1 MIKMR
6 ARSSG
11 TWVRRLILLAAAAAA
26 ALPGPGVPV
35 AQAQAVSPA
44 PPQAF
49 LDTAYTP
56 PTGQIIAVP
65 AGGDVQAALNSAN
78 PGDIIT
84 LAAGATFTGPFVLPN
99 KPGAGW
105 IYVRSSAPDS
115 ALPSPGV
122 RVDPSYAPQMPKLVV
137 GAVYRGAIVTV
148 PGAHHFRFIGIEV
161 APTPGTVVNLNSLI
175 ELGSGE
181 TDATAVPHDIIF
193 DRCYIHGDPSVGGV
207 RGIFMDAASTAVI
220 DSYLSGFRLTDRD
233 TEAIMSAN
241 GPGPFK
247 IVNNYLE
254 AAGINVMFGGQD
266 PTIPNLVPADIEI
279 RGNYFFKPLSWRI
292 GDPTYAGT
300 PWSVK
305 NLFELKNARRVL
317 IDGNVFE
324 NNWMQADQDG
334 LAILFTPRNQN
345 GTAPWS
351 TVQDV
356 TFTNNIVRHS
366 TGGINLMG
374 WDDLSTASGQLQ
386 RVLIQNNLFTDIGA
400 FAGNGG
406 YAGLLFLLQDGTAN
420 VVIDHNTALQTEW
433 PLYAQVHNAG
443 RGPHT
448 GFVLTNTITPNNQ
461 YGVSGDGTVAN
472 PMGTLSTYFSGA
484 VVAGNV
490 LPGGAAAS
498 YPPNNFFPAAPADV
512 GFANLAGGDYH
523 LAAGSPYKHAGTDGK
538 DIGANID
545 ALGTATA
552 FAVSGINPAAQSAPP
567 TVSITPAG
575 TDFGTVTV
583 GGSADRA
590 FTVTNLG
597 GRTASGT
604 ISSGASPPFSV
615 VSGGAFSLPPG
626 ASQTVV
632 VRFAPPAAAAYG
644 TAVVFAWGTGSA
656 ARVLTGTGAQEPP
669 QNR

>member
-1 MIKMR
+1 MVMR
-6 ARSSG
+6 RYDCHGVTGFTLIAAVAAVSALLPARP
-11 TWVRRLILLAAAAAA
+11 A
-26 ALPGPGVPV
+26 
-35 AQAQAVSPA
+35 AQAQPALPA
-44 PPQAF
+44 PPQVF
-49 LDTAYTP
+49 LNTTYAP

-65 AGGDVQAALNSAN
+65 AGGDVQAALNKAN

-99 KPGAGW
+99 KPGPGW

-115 ALPSPGV
+115 ALPPPGD
-122 RVDPSYAPQMPKLVV
+122 RIAPSYAPQMPKLVV
-137 GAVYRGAIVTV
+137 GPDAVYHHGVIVTV
-148 PGAHHFRFIGIEV
+148 PGAHHFRFIGIEF
-161 APTPGTVVNLNSLI
+161 APTPGALVNNVI
-175 ELGSGE
+175 ELGWGE
-181 TDATAVPHDIIF
+181 TTVDAVPHDIIF
-193 DRCYIHGDPSVGGV
+193 DRCYIHGDPSVGGA
-207 RGIFMDAASTAVI
+207 RGIFMNTASTAVI

-305 NLFELKNARRVL
+305 NLFELKNARRAL

-433 PLYAQVHNAG
+433 PLYAQVHNVG

-448 GFVLTNTITPNNQ
+448 GFVLTNTITPNNH
-461 YGVSGDGTVAN
+461 YGVSGDGTMAN
-472 PMGTLSTYFSGA
+472 PMGTLTTYFPGA

-498 YPPNNFFPAAPADV
+498 YPPNNFFPATPADV

>member
-1 MIKMR
+1 MRPLPRRIPGSGPTIRLRVCAVLVAAGLSVARAPAGAHGAAGPTRPELPR
-6 ARSSG
+6 ARVDTTYVPPSG
-11 TWVRRLILLAAAAAA
+11 RT
-26 ALPGPGVPV
+26 
-35 AQAQAVSPA
+35 
-44 PPQAF
+44 
-49 LDTAYTP
+49 
-56 PTGQIIAVP
+56 IAVP

-122 RVDPSYAPQMPKLVV
+122 RVDPSYAPQMPKIVV

-181 TDATAVPHDIIF
+181 TTVDAVPHDIIF
-193 DRCYIHGDPSVGGV
+193 DRCYIHGDPSVGGA
-207 RGIFMDAASTAVI
+207 RGIFMNTASTAVI

-300 PWSVK
+300 RWSVK
-305 NLFELKNARRVL
+305 NLLELKNARRAL

-433 PLYAQVHNAG
+433 PLYAQVHNVG
-443 RGPHT
+443 RG
-448 GFVLTNTITPNNQ
+448 
-461 YGVSGDGTVAN
+461 
-472 PMGTLSTYFSGA
+472 
-484 VVAGNV
+484 
-490 LPGGAAAS
+490 
-498 YPPNNFFPAAPADV
+498 
-512 GFANLAGGDYH
+512 
-523 LAAGSPYKHAGTDGK
+523 
-538 DIGANID
+538 
-545 ALGTATA
+545 
-552 FAVSGINPAAQSAPP
+552 
-567 TVSITPAG
+567 
-575 TDFGTVTV
+575 
-583 GGSADRA
+583 
-590 FTVTNLG
+590 
-597 GRTASGT
+597 
-604 ISSGASPPFSV
+604 
-615 VSGGAFSLPPG
+615 
-626 ASQTVV
+626 
-632 VRFAPPAAAAYG
+632 
-644 TAVVFAWGTGSA
+644 
-656 ARVLTGTGAQEPP
+656 
-669 QNR
+669 

>member
-1 MIKMR
+1 MSPSR
-6 ARSSG
+6 AGALAAKLLSLS
-11 TWVRRLILLAAAAAA
+11 LIGLAAAQAAT
-26 ALPGPGVPV
+26 PGRP
-35 AQAQAVSPA
+35 PA
-44 PPQAF
+44 PPRV
-49 LDTAYTP
+49 LIDTGVVFATAR
-56 PTGQIIAVP
+56 TVAVR
-65 AGGDVQAALNSAN
+65 AGGDLQAALDRAQ
-78 PGDIIT
+78 PGDVIA
-84 LAAGATFTGPFVLPN
+84 LEEGATFVGPFTLPRTQ
-99 KPGAGW
+99 ADGW
-105 IYVRSSAPDS
+105 ITIRTSAADDR
-115 ALPSPGV
+115 LPAPGV
-122 RVDPSYAPQMPKLVV
+122 RVEPAYARVMPKLE
-137 GAVYRGAIVTV
+137 AARGSVIVAA
-148 PGAHHFRFIGIEV
+148 PGAHHYRFVGIEIRPRPGV
-161 APTPGTVVNLNSLI
+161 ALVNLVQ
-175 ELGSGE
+175 LGGNEPTVDLLPSH
-181 TDATAVPHDIIF
+181 VIF
-193 DRCYIHGDPSVGGV
+193 DRCYLHGDPARGTR
-207 RGIFMDAASTAVI
+207 RGIALNSRSTAVVNSHLSDFKEVGV
-220 DSYLSGFRLTDRD
+220 DSQALAGWG
-233 TEAIMSAN
+233 

-254 AAGINVMFGGQD
+254 AAGVNVMFGGQD

-433 PLYAQVHNAG
+433 PLYAQVHNVG

-448 GFVLTNTITPNNQ
+448 GFVLTNTITPNNH
-461 YGVSGDGTVAN
+461 YGVSGDGTMAN
-472 PMGTLSTYFSGA
+472 PMGTLTTYFPGA

-498 YPPNNFFPAAPADV
+498 YPPNNFFPATPADV

-552 FAVSGINPAAQSAPP
+552 FAVSGINPAAQPAPP